1 MAALKLV
8 RDIMTKELST
18 LESDARL
25 LDATLLMR
33 SSGLRHLPIVKD
45 GCPVGVI
52 SDRDVQ
58 RASPSMFSKISP
70 EEYNKMFETTSI
82 DKVMAKEPFT
92 AAPDTPVKEVLQ
104 AMLDR
109 KLGSCLVVDQ
119 DGKLM
124 GIVTNTD
131 LLRTLNQI
139 LGES

>member
-1 MAALKLV
+1 
-8 RDIMTKELST
+8 
-18 LESDARL
+18 
-25 LDATLLMR
+25 
-33 SSGLRHLPIVKD
+33 
-45 GCPVGVI
+45 
-52 SDRDVQ
+52 
-58 RASPSMFSKISP
+58 MFSKISP